1 MFHNLKKGKEVIIM
15 ARRKVNTVLG
25 PIEAEQLGRTLM
37 HEHLQYG
44 FTGWQGDLTLG
55 PVRELYT
62 IKENMKWIKPITE
75 APYNFG
81 TIVDA
86 TNNECGRD
94 PMFLARMSL
103 ALGINII
110 CSTGYYFENM
120 SAHGYWKFLGDGKN
134 PDGVLMEQ
142 LMTEEL
148 ENGIRGTEGIDLKP
162 IKAGV
167 MKLATSAGQI
177 THVEELFLKAA
188 ARTNA
193 NTGHSIITHTE
204 LGTMG
209 PEQAKI
215 LTENGADPKSVS
227 IGHMCGSTDIDY
239 HERVL
244 QYGVFDC
251 FDRFGL
257 EGELFHTPTD
267 EERCQTI
274 VKLLEKGYEDQ
285 ILMSHDSVT
294 VELGRDWG
302 DKNDL
307 PIFKNANI
315 QNIPKRVIPMLKDMG
330 ATDAQIEKIFVK
342 NPAKCLCGADL

>member
-1 MFHNLKKGKEVIIM
+1 MSKTI
-15 ARRKVNTVLG
+15 NTVLG
-25 PIEAEQLGRTLM
+25 PIEAKDLGRTLM
-37 HEHLQYG
+37 HEHLIYG
-44 FTGWQGDLTLG
+44 FCGFQGDSTLG
-55 PVRELYT
+55 PFDELLCM
-62 IKENMKWIKPITE
+62 KENMKWIKPITE
-75 APYNFG
+75 EPYCFK

-94 PMFLARMSL
+94 PMFLARMSI

-110 CSTGYYFENM
+110 CSTGYYYENM
-120 SAHGYWKFLGDGKN
+120 SAHGYWKFRSGSHHILTEIYQMMKT
-134 PDGVLMEQ
+134 E
-142 LMTEEL
+142 MTT
-148 ENGIRGTEGIDLKP
+148 GIGRTG

-167 MKLATSAGQI
+167 MKIATSAGQI
-177 THVEELFLKAA
+177 TPIEETFLKAA
-188 ARTNA
+188 ARVNA
-193 NTGHSIITHTE
+193 ETGGTIITHTE

-215 LTENGADPKSVS
+215 MIENGADPSSIS

-244 QYGVFDC
+244 QQGVFDC

-285 ILMSHDSVT
+285 ILMSHDNVT
-294 VELGRDWG
+294 VELGRYDG
-302 DKNDL
+302 DKNQL
-307 PIFKNANI
+307 PIFKHANI
-315 QNIPKRVIPMLKDMG
+315 QNIPTRVIPMMKDMG
-330 ATDAQIEKIFVK
+330 VTDAQLEKIFVT
-342 NPAKCLCGADL
+342 NPAKCLG